1 MTHAISSVSAANA
14 FAQFPGL
21 KDFTESY
28 IEAMYWADTGEEG
41 QPNSDAVLSA
51 ALQITTLADC
61 IAFWSR
67 NACCINATKASPSQA
82 GHDFW
87 LTRNG
92 HGAGFWDRPETYKS
106 ETGAFYGAML
116 TDAAERAGPVEIY
129 AGDDG
134 AIYA

>member
-21 KDFTESY
+21 KDFTDSY
-28 IEAMYWADTGEEG
+28 VETMYRADTGEDG
-41 QPNSDAVLSA
+41 QPNSDAIMSA

-67 NACCINATKASPSQA
+67 NACYVRLTTANPSQA
-82 GHDFW
+82 GYDFW
-87 LTRNG
+87 MTRNG
-92 HGAGFWDRPETYKS
+92 HGVGFWARPETYTT